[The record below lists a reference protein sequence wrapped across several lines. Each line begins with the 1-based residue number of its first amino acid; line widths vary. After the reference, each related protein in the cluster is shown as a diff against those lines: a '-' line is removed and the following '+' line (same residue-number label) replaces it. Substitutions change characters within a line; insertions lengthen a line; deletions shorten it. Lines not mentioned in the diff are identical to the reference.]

1 MAPILSLPAG
11 VLPQPISGP
20 TTDRIAAELTGSSNR
35 TSSPVFLAAS
45 APGQAGG
52 QAPGQ
57 VSGTASA
64 PFSDLLTEAVGQ
76 VDLLERQARSAVE
89 GLMTGKGVDVHQAMI
104 ATEKAEMGFEFMLS
118 LRNKALSA
126 YQQIIGMQF

>member
-1 MAPILSLPAG
+1 VAPILSLSAG
-11 VLPQPISGP
+11 VLPQPITGLTSD
-20 TTDRIAAELTGSSNR
+20 TIAAELTGSSNR
-35 TSSPVFLAAS
+35 TSSPVFLTPS
-45 APGQAGG
+45 APGQAG
-52 QAPGQ
+52 GQ

-76 VDLLERQARSAVE
+76 VDLLERQARDTIE

-104 ATEKAEMGFEFMLS
+104 ATEKAEMGFELMLS
-118 LRNKALSA
+118 VRNKALSA